1 VRLRFTFGPVEDG
14 RAVVPVPRRSRLGRF
29 DFLVNVDADPV
40 RIRQTLARIADNILY
55 DREHKVPL
63 RRRLYEDVLPT
74 AARAATAAGVG
85 LVSGSIAAGAVAGIG
100 AGMHAV
106 GRYLTR
112 LHQLRL
118 NDSALNKALT
128 DTHNEDVSP
137 QSLRERLDDQRAPVH
152 RLEQLARDIEQRLA
166 ADPRTADQVAALRQ
180 GYGDLPPAD
189 TTLLSDLD
197 RRMAALT
204 DLPRGGTVVRIAD
217 ADHTFRLTFKGSKGR
232 PEILTFEVGIGS
244 RADTPVVAHR
254 VDSDVTYALRV
265 DPTRPPEEI
274 ARGVHDWL
282 RHEIERIS
290 RGPSGLPGVKARLLT
305 FLRDTA
311 GQAVASTLSL
321 AVGLHPDLGKGIATQ
336 SAWTANAAVGAG
348 AGEMANAAFDG
359 HEAVSAQTRAELVR
373 RHFGTASEEHL
384 AVFSS
389 DAHHLLDRTALAY
402 DRLQHLERIAATLP
416 PGERPDLFQHGPVT
430 LPDQPVSWGGMG
442 FDPADADPTPRP
454 GETADQAADRAELAR
469 MAKIYNELGDEPPLL
484 DVASNDAHNQ
494 VHGAHTLQRHGPDVP
509 LHRASGVRTIEGR
522 IYGDPPWPN
531 VENYSYRW
539 LDHGIMNQ
547 AVNDYVQAN
556 WATIRSDLALD
567 GQHRAVFDAGSAVG
581 EGFFNSGMHGFG
593 PRIAQYHKTSLVRL
607 MLKLVPGA
615 DPARAFIVT
624 AFPTGRG
631 L

>member
-1 VRLRFTFGPVEDG
+1 
-14 RAVVPVPRRSRLGRF
+14 
-29 DFLVNVDADPV
+29 
-40 RIRQTLARIADNILY
+40 
-55 DREHKVPL
+55 
-63 RRRLYEDVLPT
+63 
-74 AARAATAAGVG
+74 
-85 LVSGSIAAGAVAGIG
+85 
-100 AGMHAV
+100 
-106 GRYLTR
+106 
-112 LHQLRL
+112 
-118 NDSALNKALT
+118 
-128 DTHNEDVSP
+128 
-137 QSLRERLDDQRAPVH
+137 
-152 RLEQLARDIEQRLA
+152 
-166 ADPRTADQVAALRQ
+166 VAALRQ

-402 DRLQHLERIAATLP
+402 
-416 PGERPDLFQHGPVT
+416 
-430 LPDQPVSWGGMG
+430 
-442 FDPADADPTPRP
+442 
-454 GETADQAADRAELAR
+454 
-469 MAKIYNELGDEPPLL
+469 
-484 DVASNDAHNQ
+484 
-494 VHGAHTLQRHGPDVP
+494 
-509 LHRASGVRTIEGR
+509 
-522 IYGDPPWPN
+522 
-531 VENYSYRW
+531 
-539 LDHGIMNQ
+539 
-547 AVNDYVQAN
+547 
-556 WATIRSDLALD
+556 
-567 GQHRAVFDAGSAVG
+567 
-581 EGFFNSGMHGFG
+581 
-593 PRIAQYHKTSLVRL
+593 
-607 MLKLVPGA
+607 
-615 DPARAFIVT
+615 
-624 AFPTGRG
+624 
-631 L
+631 